1 METVL
6 YNKNRQAQFMKK
18 TEIFDILIQNDYILK
33 LIDDRKMFEATAI
46 FDEQD
51 KKTYHWIK
59 ENEFDIVIPNE
70 SFNTNE
76 PFFKIVFTDSHTYM
90 FVALPIIHENKKM
103 IIELIKDI
111 TNHGS
116 LYIDD
121 FKDGTFHD
129 MISEIQ
135 TEILRDSLTGAFKY
149 HHGIKKLE
157 ESIASTEDPLTLIYF
172 SINHLLEIND
182 KFSQKAGDMMIT
194 QTARLLQ
201 NYLVSD
207 QDFITRLNGPRF
219 FMVLHNTNKQ
229 RAYSI
234 AKAINRKASQ
244 NTYYY
249 NNEALKLSL
258 NIGYSN
264 LKDNNIETEAL
275 IEEAKENV
283 LINNTTTLDSLLFS
297 SSKNSDALKILSN
310 REHEIARFLLN
321 GLSNSEIS
329 DQCFISESTVKKHI
343 SSIYAKLNTK
353 SRAEFLSRFNNKAT

>member
-1 METVL
+1 ME
-6 YNKNRQAQFMKK
+6 K
-18 TEIFDILIQNDYILK
+18 TEIFEILIQNDYILK
-33 LIDDRKMFEATAI
+33 LIDDRMMFEAVKV
-46 FDEQD
+46 FDENH

-59 ENEFDIVIPNE
+59 ENEFDIVISNDAFL
-70 SFNTNE
+70 SNE
-76 PFFKIVFTDSHTYM
+76 PFFKIVFKNSHTIMY
-90 FVALPIIHENKKM
+90 VALPVIHDNKKM
-103 IIELIKDI
+103 IIELMKDI

-135 TEILRDSLTGAFKY
+135 NEILMDSLSGAYKY
-149 HHGIKKLE
+149 HHGLKKLE
-157 ESIASTEDPLTLIYF
+157 ESIANAKDPLTLIYF
-172 SINHLLEIND
+172 SMNHILELNE

-201 NYLVSD
+201 NYCISD
-207 QDFITRLNGPRF
+207 QDFIVRLNGPRF

-234 AKAINRKASQ
+234 SKAINRKTIQ

-249 NNEALKLSL
+249 NNEAIKLSL
-258 NIGYSN
+258 NIGYSD
-264 LKDNNIETEAL
+264 LKNNQQEAENL
-275 IEEAKENV
+275 IEEARENV
-283 LINNTTTLDSLLFS
+283 LINNAATLNTLLIS
-297 SSKNSDALKILSN
+297 SSKNNEALKILSN

-353 SRAEFLSRFNNKAT
+353 SRAEFLSKFNNKAS

>member
-1 METVL
+1 ME
-6 YNKNRQAQFMKK
+6 K

-33 LIDDRKMFEATAI
+33 LIDDRKMFDAVTV
-46 FDEQD
+46 FDVNK

-59 ENEFDIVIPNE
+59 ENEFDIVIPKE
-70 SFNTNE
+70 SFINNE
-76 PFFKIVFTDSHTYM
+76 PFFKIVFKNSHTIMY
-90 FVALPIIHENKKM
+90 VALPIMHENRKM

-111 TNHGS
+111 TQHGS

-129 MISEIQ
+129 MIEEIQ
-135 TEILRDSLTGAFKY
+135 NEILKDSITGAYKY
-149 HHGIKKLE
+149 HHGLKKLE
-157 ESIASTEDPLTLIYF
+157 ESIVESTNPLTLIYF
-172 SINHLLEIND
+172 SVNHMLELND

-201 NYLVSD
+201 NYCVSEK
-207 QDFITRLNGPRF
+207 DFITRLNGPRF

-234 AKAINRKASQ
+234 AKAINRKAIQ

-249 NNEALKLSL
+249 NNSPLKLSL
-258 NIGYSN
+258 NIGYSD
-264 LKDNNIETEAL
+264 LKNKQVKAEDLIAEAR
-275 IEEAKENV
+275 ENV
-283 LINNTTTLDSLLFS
+283 LINNSTTLSTFMMTN
-297 SSKNSDALKILSN
+297 SKNTEALRILSN

-329 DQCFISESTVKKHI
+329 EQCFISESTVKKHI
-343 SSIYAKLNTK
+343 SSIYSKLNTK
-353 SRAEFLSRFNNKAT
+353 SRAEFLSRFNNKAN

>member
-1 METVL
+1 ME
-6 YNKNRQAQFMKK
+6 K

-33 LIDDRKMFEATAI
+33 LIDDRKMFDAVQVLDANH
-46 FDEQD
+46 

-59 ENEFDIVIPNE
+59 ENEFDIVISNE
-70 SFNTNE
+70 SFISTE
-76 PFFKIVFTDSHTYM
+76 PFFKIVFKNSHTIMY
-90 FVALPIIHENKKM
+90 VALPVIHEGHKM
-103 IIELIKDI
+103 IIELMKDI

-135 TEILRDSLTGAFKY
+135 NEILRDSLTGAYKY
-149 HHGIKKLE
+149 HHGLKKLE
-157 ESIASTEDPLTLIYF
+157 ESIANSTDPLTLIYF
-172 SINHLLEIND
+172 SVNHMLELNE
-182 KFSQKAGDMMIT
+182 KFSQNAGDMMIT

-201 NYLVSD
+201 NYCVSD
-207 QDFITRLNGPRF
+207 LDFITRLNGPRF
-219 FMVLHNTNKQ
+219 FMVLHNTTKQ

-234 AKAINRKASQ
+234 SKAINRKAIQ
-244 NTYYY
+244 NTYYF
-249 NNEALKLSL
+249 NNEPLKLSL
-258 NIGYSN
+258 NIGYSD
-264 LKDNNIETEAL
+264 LKNNQIQAEAL

-283 LINNTTTLDSLLFS
+283 LINNS
-297 SSKNSDALKILSN
+297 SSLSTVLMSNSRNTEALKILSN

-353 SRAEFLSRFNNKAT
+353 SRSEFLSKFNHKAS